1 MSRLKIGFLP
11 FYVDYYEGICAEFPI
26 EKLAVA
32 ARCGEAL
39 SRFGE
44 VLWDGALITN
54 RDSAADVGGALAK
67 LKPDCVVVVTT
78 IAVFGG
84 ICWAAV
90 EKLDVP
96 LLIWNPQQ
104 IESVDKGY
112 SMEDIVR
119 NTSQIGTQALANTMV
134 REGRKFRILT
144 GCEGSHEMNQALERF
159 FLVMKSV
166 AAIRNARLLSVG
178 GTFGLMTDI
187 VIDERELA
195 QRLGPSVVHVS
206 ASELTRR
213 YHKVENVDAAQ
224 ATLDLTAQHAVSGL
238 TDDELARSV
247 RLSVAFS
254 ELVNEYRVDAGTFN
268 CHGGVCL
275 RNPEIGIT
283 GCLSHGVQNT
293 LGRPFTC
300 TGDLPTAIAMLLLKR
315 LTGVS
320 MYTEV
325 QVMDT
330 RRDAIVIAN
339 SGEGEDAIRR
349 SGCRSS
355 IIGNTNFRGTCGR
368 GASFAYSLA
377 TGPATLVSFT
387 PVPGGYRLIAA
398 EGVIL
403 EESLPDT
410 GSVAGFFRFANTSL
424 ADGYTRWMEAG
435 AVHHAATTLGH
446 WNGELREIASWL
458 GIEYLRI

>member
-1 MSRLKIGFLP
+1 MRRLKIGFLP
-11 FYVDYYEGICAEFPI
+11 FYVDYYEGICTDFPR
-26 EKLAVA
+26 EKSAVA
-32 ARCGEAL
+32 ARCAQTL
-39 SRFGE
+39 ARFGE
-44 VLWDGALITN
+44 VLWDGVLITSK
-54 RDSAADVGGALAK
+54 DAAADAGEALAK
-67 LKPDCVVVVTT
+67 RHPDCVVVVTT

-90 EKLDVP
+90 AELEVP
-96 LLIWNPQQ
+96 LLIWNPQ
-104 IESVDKGY
+104 IIDSVDRGY

-119 NTSQIGTQALANTMV
+119 NTSQIGTQALANTLV

-144 GCEGSHEMNQALERF
+144 GFEGSHDMNHGLERF
-159 FLVMKSV
+159 FLVMEAV
-166 AAIRNARLLSVG
+166 AAIRNARLLAVG
-178 GTFGLMTDI
+178 GSFDLMTDI

-195 QRLGPSVVHVS
+195 QRLGPRVVHVS
-206 ASELTRR
+206 AAELTRR
-213 YHKVENVDAAQ
+213 YLEVDAVGAAQ
-224 ATLDLTAQHAVSGL
+224 VALDLKTRHTVSEI
-238 TDDELARSV
+238 TEDELTRSV

-254 ELVNEYRVDAGTFN
+254 ELVRETNADAGTFN
-268 CHGGVCL
+268 CHAGVCL
-275 RNPEIGIT
+275 RNPAIGIT
-283 GCLSHGVQNT
+283 GCLSHGEQNA

-325 QVMDT
+325 QVMDSH
-330 RRDAIVIAN
+330 RDAIVIAN
-339 SGEGEDAIRR
+339 SGEGEEAIRR
-349 SGCRSS
+349 TGCRSS

-368 GASFAYSLA
+368 GASFAYPLT

-398 EGVIL
+398 EGAIL
-403 EESLPDT
+403 EETLPDT
-410 GSVAGFFRFANTSL
+410 GALAGFFRFSNTGL

-446 WNGELREIASWL
+446 WDRELREIASWL
-458 GIEYLRI
+458 SIEYLRI